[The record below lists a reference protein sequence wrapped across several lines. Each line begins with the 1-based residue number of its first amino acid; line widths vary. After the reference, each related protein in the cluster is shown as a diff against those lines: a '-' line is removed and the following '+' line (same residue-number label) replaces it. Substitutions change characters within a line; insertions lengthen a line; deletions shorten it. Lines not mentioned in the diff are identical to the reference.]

1 MKDAVILFAKLPEK
15 GKVKTRFAGT
25 LGDDFAYEFYK
36 ICAEHAFD
44 VCRNVGSEGISTYFF
59 YDEIKNE
66 ENIKKWAGKRFKLF
80 HQQGKDLGERMMN
93 AFKTVF
99 DEGINRAV
107 LIGSDIP
114 DISSLIIKQAIES
127 LDNNSLVIGP
137 AKDGGYYLV
146 GMKRLHEFIFNKINW
161 GTENV
166 FTSTIEK
173 IKLNN
178 LSVFLTGELFDID
191 TEEKL
196 REWMNQNAPESD
208 NIIRSFVIDK
218 LG

>member
-1 MKDAVILFAKLPEK
+1 MKDAIILFARLPEK
-15 GKVKTRFAGT
+15 GKVKTRLAST

-36 ICAEHAFD
+36 ICAEHAIIE
-44 VCRNVGSEGISTYFF
+44 CRNLSLEGISTYFF
-59 YDEIKNE
+59 YDELINE
-66 ENIKKWAGKRFKLF
+66 EGLKKWAGAGFEFF
-80 HQQGKDLGERMMN
+80 HQHGKDLGERMMN

-99 DEGINRAV
+99 AAGIGRAV

-114 DISSLIIKQAIES
+114 DISSLIIKQAVES

-137 AKDGGYYLV
+137 AKDGGYYLI
-146 GMKRLHEFIFNKINW
+146 GMKKLHEFLFNEISW

-178 LSVFLTGELFDID
+178 LSVCLTEELFDID
-191 TEEKL
+191 TEGKL
-196 REWMNQNAPESD
+196 KEWLIQNAPEPD
-208 NIIRSFVIDK
+208 NTIRSFVIDK
-218 LG
+218 LN